1 MPFASSIVF
10 FQKRNANITGIQAP
24 YSYLSFELQQ
34 ESDSMVIITEIDPLD
49 VAEILGQVGGFWDLI
64 LIIWPIV
71 FVAASYEAPHLKPR
85 NFRKSVMRVTET
97 ATKVLPARVQGSTS
111 FTLEGRMRSQIDT
124 YQEEDLSTW
133 GREAGSSSHQQVNR
147 GGREGWRLCSASHV
161 ILRLPGSS
169 IFSFQ
174 QVITSTI

>member
-1 MPFASSIVF
+1 
-10 FQKRNANITGIQAP
+10 
-24 YSYLSFELQQ
+24 
-34 ESDSMVIITEIDPLD
+34 MVIITEIDPLD

-174 QVITSTI
+174 QVITSTIQKMFQASPALDLHNNNEDFVSYSEVKSALVLLIFPME